1 MLLSTTPQPFH
12 PSPQNTI
19 IGGFSLWVLSGHSSK
34 EYKGVAAFL
43 SFLSSSVIQSAWH
56 QNTGYLPV
64 TMVASEKTKASG
76 FYNSNPG
83 TDIAGIQM
91 TRKSPTSVSK
101 GLRLGSFDQIRGMID
116 EELES
121 VWSGKNTAKSALDS
135 AVKRGNVLLR
145 RFESS
150 NR

>member
-1 MLLSTTPQPFH
+1 MTL
-12 PSPQNTI
+12 
-19 IGGFSLWVLSGHSSK
+19 
-34 EYKGVAAFL
+34 
-43 SFLSSSVIQSAWH
+43 
-56 QNTGYLPV
+56 
-64 TMVASEKTKASG
+64 VASQKTKKSG
-76 FYNSNPG
+76 FYDSNPG

-91 TRKSPTSVSK
+91 TRKTPTSVSK

-121 VWSGKNTAKSALDS
+121 VWSGKKTAKSALNN

-145 RFESS
+145 RFASS

>member
-1 MLLSTTPQPFH
+1 M
-12 PSPQNTI
+12 
-19 IGGFSLWVLSGHSSK
+19 SGHSSK

-43 SFLSSSVIQSAWH
+43 NFLSSPVIQAAWH
-56 QNTGYLPV
+56 QNTGYLPA
-64 TMVASEKTKASG
+64 TIVAGKKTKASG
-76 FYNSNPG
+76 FYDSNPG

-91 TRKSPTSVSK
+91 TRKSTTALSK

-116 EELES
+116 EELEE
-121 VWSGKNTAKSALDS
+121 VWSGKKTAKSALNS

>member
-1 MLLSTTPQPFH
+1 M
-12 PSPQNTI
+12 
-19 IGGFSLWVLSGHSSK
+19 SGHSSK

-43 SFLSSSVIQSAWH
+43 SFLSSTVIQAAWH

-64 TMVASEKTKASG
+64 TLSASQKTKESG
-76 FYNSNPG
+76 FYDSNPG

-116 EELES
+116 EELEG
-121 VWSGKNTAKSALDS
+121 VWSGKKTAKSALDD